1 MQEKITDT
9 TANAPLGQPPGKKLL
24 RVESGQYA
32 GRLIAVIQTGPA
44 QLSYS
49 YADRPYASWS
59 SPVTIDTDAADRPFD
74 CVMDTNNHVFVVYTQ
89 QSTGYLLSRR
99 LNFSGGVWAV
109 NAAVTVYNSDSRQPS
124 VVIDTAGDLRVVF
137 TSVVGSIH
145 TLRTKSST
153 DAGATWGSGP
163 SDAGA
168 ALTSGSSAVYGKLVC
183 GAQHL
188 HAIYTNGGLQ
198 IGHRIMPLDTG
209 VWGSETVLGT
219 GLTLDA
225 EFDVAVAS
233 DGRVAVVWS
242 NNGLKY
248 REYDGAMWGAITTLD
263 ANDGISPQ
271 IRFADTVPVVIY
283 LSELAAGQNRLMYTT
298 RQTGRFSTPEVFDK
312 RGRTFESLVLYD
324 AASSE
329 YADLTTAAADA
340 VTADIYHPQT
350 SVLMQNTGDALYA
363 GMDRSF
369 RAMRLLLST
378 AGTGGTTAFSYW
390 DGSAWQAFVPE
401 SGACALDALDA
412 GIVLWEDVNAI
423 PANWQKKIVNGVSRF
438 WVKVETVSAFTTAP
452 VGSRITAV
460 ADWRAI
466 TVRR

>member
-9 TANAPLGQPPGKKLL
+9 TATAPLGQPPGKKLL

-44 QLSYS
+44 QLSYT
-49 YADRPYASWS
+49 YADRPYTSWS
-59 SPVTIDTDAADRPFD
+59 SLVTIATDVADQPFD
-74 CVMDTNNHVFVVYTQ
+74 CVMDANNHLFVVYTQ

-99 LNFSGGVWAV
+99 LNFSGGVWAI

-124 VVIDTAGDLRVVF
+124 IVIDSAGDLRIAF

-145 TLRTKSST
+145 TLRTKAST

-163 SDAGA
+163 SDSGE
-168 ALTSGSSAVYGKLVC
+168 ALTTGSSAACGKLVC
-183 GAQHL
+183 AGKHL

-198 IGHRIMPLDTG
+198 IGHRILPLDTG

-219 GLTLDA
+219 GLALEA
-225 EFDVAVAS
+225 EFDVGVAS

-242 NNGLKY
+242 DCGLKY
-248 REYDGAMWGAITTLD
+248 REYDGAWWGAITTLD
-263 ANDGISPQ
+263 ADNGISPQ
-271 IRFADTVPVVIY
+271 LRFCVTVPVVIY

-298 RQTGRFSTPEVFDK
+298 RQTGQFSTPAVLDT
-312 RGRTFESLVLYD
+312 RYRALDSLVLYD
-324 AASSE
+324 AASAE
-329 YADLTTAAADA
+329 YADLTAAAADA
-340 VTADIYHPQT
+340 ATADVYHPQT
-350 SVLMQNTGDALYA
+350 SVLMQQTGDAMYV
-363 GMDRSF
+363 GMDHSF
-369 RAMRLLLST
+369 RFLRLLLST
-378 AGTGGTTAFSYW
+378 SGSGGTTVFSYW
-390 DGSAWQAFVPE
+390 DGSAWQAFVPR
-401 SGACALDALDA
+401 SGACAFDALDL
-412 GIVLWEDVNAI
+412 GIALWEDANAI
-423 PANWQKKIVNGVSRF
+423 PADWQKKTINGESRF

-452 VGSRITAV
+452 VGSRLTAV